1 MTDFLYCAFYLL
13 LRQFLVPN
21 LNKKKYVH
29 QEVQTLSAW
38 QMTSSS
44 TPETCVDPTEGALFD
59 NGDLTESSVAASFG
73 ILRHVLLVES
83 HLIKSASNFQTT
95 YKKKGPFNV

>member
-1 MTDFLYCAFYLL
+1 VLFFLLK
-13 LRQFLVPN
+13 QFLVLN

-29 QEVQTLSAW
+29 QEVQILSAW

-44 TPETCVDPTEGALFD
+44 TPETCVGPTEGALFD
-59 NGDLTESSVAASFG
+59 NGDLTESSVAASFE

-83 HLIKSASNFQTT
+83 HLTKSASNFQTT
-95 YKKKGPFNV
+95 

>member
-1 MTDFLYCAFYLL
+1 MVL
-13 LRQFLVPN
+13 N

-44 TPETCVDPTEGALFD
+44 TPETCAGPTEGALFD
-59 NGDLTESSVAASFG
+59 NGDLTESSVAAGFET
-73 ILRHVLLVES
+73 LHHVLLVES
-83 HLIKSASNFQTT
+83 HLTKSASNFQTT
-95 YKKKGPFNV
+95 

>member
-1 MTDFLYCAFYLL
+1 MTDFLYCALFLL
-13 LRQFLVPN
+13 LKQILVLN

-44 TPETCVDPTEGALFD
+44 TPETCVDPTKGELFD
-59 NGDLTESSVAASFG
+59 NGDLTESSVAASFE
-73 ILRHVLLVES
+73 ILRHVLLDVS
-83 HLIKSASNFQTT
+83 HLTKSASNFQTT
-95 YKKKGPFNV
+95 